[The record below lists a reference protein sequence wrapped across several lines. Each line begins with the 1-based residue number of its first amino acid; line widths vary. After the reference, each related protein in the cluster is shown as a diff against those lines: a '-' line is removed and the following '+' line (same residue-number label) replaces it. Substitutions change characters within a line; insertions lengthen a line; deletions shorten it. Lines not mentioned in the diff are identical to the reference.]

1 MLKEGDKAP
10 VFTIE
15 TDKNI
20 FELKFKN
27 DKKTII
33 FFFPRADTSGCTKE
47 AIDFSLLLEQFQNLN
62 AQIIGISKDSVMKQQ
77 KFKTKH
83 NLSCLLGAD
92 YQNDVCEKFGVW
104 VEKSMYGK
112 KYMGIQRTTFLINE
126 TGKILKVWN
135 FKSLIF

>member
-83 NLSCLLGAD
+83 MKMLI
-92 YQNDVCEKFGVW
+92 VW
-104 VEKSMYGK
+104 QKWALPSQKNFSEEGK
-112 KYMGIQRTTFLINE
+112 KY
-126 TGKILKVWN
+126 
-135 FKSLIF
+135 FKKQI